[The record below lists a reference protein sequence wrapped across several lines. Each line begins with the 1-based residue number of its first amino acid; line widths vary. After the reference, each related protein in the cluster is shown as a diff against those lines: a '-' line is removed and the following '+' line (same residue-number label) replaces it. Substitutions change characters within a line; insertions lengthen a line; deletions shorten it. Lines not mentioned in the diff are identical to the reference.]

1 MLSAGVGGQSERLA
15 GRRRKMAVESRVTQE
30 EIKKEPEKPIDRE
43 KVRVRRDAGVPGE
56 VGRRCGAGGK
66 GRDRACSLLTPR
78 CPAPRPARCSCASS
92 PPTTAATTA
101 WTSSPAETC
110 PPASCRSTLGES
122 GGRGPACRLRALL
135 GSGPLEAARGRS
147 RFGEEMVLTRLV
159 ALRPL
164 TLKLLGCKELT
175 HDCCHCCGCWV
186 RK

>member
-1 MLSAGVGGQSERLA
+1 MLAKGSPIL
-15 GRRRKMAVESRVTQE
+15 KMAVESRVTQE

-56 VGRRCGAGGK
+56 VGLRCGAGGK
-66 GRDRACSLLTPR
+66 GRDRACSLLTPP

-122 GGRGPACRLRALL
+122 GGRGPACRLRTLL

-147 RFGEEMVLTRLV
+147 RFAEEMVLTRLV
-159 ALRPL
+159 ALPSTAHVETSGL
-164 TLKLLGCKELT
+164 
-175 HDCCHCCGCWV
+175 
-186 RK
+186 